1 MFLFD
6 CTIIIQMKGR
16 GRFVYRG
23 ELFLLG
29 QKQENPPPQARVEGG
44 VGSSIIW
51 KKCCSNKV
59 RHSYDDKIAR
69 YCIGT

>member
-29 QKQENPPPQARVEGG
+29 QKKENPPLQ
-44 VGSSIIW
+44 SS
-51 KKCCSNKV
+51 CRGRC
-59 RHSYDDKIAR
+59 
-69 YCIGT
+69 G